1 MKVLRATLVLV
12 PILALTIAVP
22 FVNRL
27 EPTVFGLPF
36 VLFWVV
42 AWVFA
47 TPVCLWLVGRIEGR
61 W

>member
-1 MKVLRATLVLV
+1 MTLRRATLGLV

-27 EPTVFGLPF
+27 DPTIFGLPF

-42 AWVFA
+42 GWVFA
-47 TPVCLWLVGRIEGR
+47 TPLFLWFVGRVEGR

>member
-22 FVNRL
+22 FVNHL
-27 EPTVFGLPF
+27 DPTVFGLPF
-36 VLFWVV
+36 VLLWVV

-47 TPVCLWLVGRIEGR
+47 TPVCLWLVGRVEGR

>member
-1 MKVLRATLVLV
+1 MTLLRTALVLV

-27 EPTVFGLPF
+27 DPTVFGLPF

-47 TPVCLWLVGRIEGR
+47 TPIFLWFVGRVEGR